1 MVQILSAASRFSYL
15 KELISPKVRVIVDGF
30 FPFTNEGY
38 ARTKHV
44 LIINYG
50 KPSEV
55 ANDHIQNIMSLPH
68 INSVNLYKID
78 ELTEKFR
85 SSHKRC
91 SIKKVFLKI
100 SQNPQE
106 NTCAR
111 VSFLK
116 KLQAAPATLLKNTL
130 AQVFSCEFCEFFK
143 NTFLQNTPGRL
154 LGSVQA
160 LETMGKLKVINGYVR
175 LALDKLQGIREDLV
189 RINDGWQGWK
199 FPQLVEALGS

>member
-1 MVQILSAASRFSYL
+1 MSSTSRFSYL
-15 KELISPKVRVIVDGF
+15 QELISPKVRVIVDGF
-30 FPFTNEGY
+30 FPFTSEGY
-38 ARTKHV
+38 ARTKNV

-85 SSHKRC
+85 NSHQRC

-100 SQNPQE
+100 SQNSQE
-106 NTCAR
+106 NRCFPVNFAK
-111 VSFLK
+111 FLR
-116 KLQAAPATLLKNTL
+116 T
-130 AQVFSCEFCEFFK
+130 S
-143 NTFLQNTPGRL
+143 FLQNTTGRL

-160 LETMGKLKVINGYVR
+160 LETMGKLKVISGYVR

-189 RINDGWQGWK
+189 RIDDGWQGWK
-199 FPQLVEALGS
+199 FSQLVEALGSWTRGNPLTLR